1 MRKIATTTVGAVIT
15 QHENG
20 VEKILLTRRNIQP
33 YKDHWCFPGG
43 HIDPDETARHAIIR
57 EVKEEVGLDF
67 EPSFFAYFDEIIP
80 EQSIHNVV
88 LIFTGP
94 TTGSIIPQHS
104 EVSETG
110 WFSLPE
116 ASALMLAFRHQEII
130 SAYAQGA
137 SKSSGR

>member
-1 MRKIATTTVGAVIT
+1 MRKTATTTVGAVIT
-15 QHENG
+15 TQDNG
-20 VEKILLTRRNIQP
+20 VEKLLLTRRNIQP
-33 YKDHWCFPGG
+33 FKDHWCLPGG
-43 HIDPDETARHAIIR
+43 HIDPDETARHAVVR

-67 EPSFFAYFDEIIP
+67 EPRFFAYFDEIIP

-104 EVSETG
+104 EVSEIG

-116 ASALMLAFRHQEII
+116 AEMLELAFRHQEII
-130 SAYAQGA
+130 AAYRAGTH
-137 SKSSGR
+137 S